1 MNTLYLLQF
10 ACCII
15 TAMLAM
21 MVACSR
27 FQMRWLNHRYEVSRW
42 IVCLSMSMLSVHY
55 VLQMSHGIRAKD
67 DDVGA
72 VVNILF
78 YTPIVFLISYATYNV
93 VCTKSIGRRFF
104 IWISVVSYMLILS
117 VFVIGMSITGS
128 INVGSLLYV
137 MLGLFILCMAYCIFV
152 NVKAMR
158 RHRKYMEE
166 DTAADMLPYDRY
178 TASSYLMMAV
188 SALMLTVAIM
198 CRPLLY
204 VIGPLMLVSL
214 FIFTLSFIG
223 YGYNIMPSDIMLED
237 TETEEGHPDEVCETL
252 DEKLQERMTAITDQ
266 LNRWCETGGFR
277 DTNANL
283 MSISQKIGVSKDELS
298 CYFERYLATTFRVW
312 LSNIRFKEAQR
323 MLVDHPEYNNDT
335 VSSEC
340 GFSSHA
346 HLYKI
351 FKTKTGMTPGQ
362 WKRSL

>member
-1 MNTLYLLQF
+1 MYLLQF

-42 IVCLSMSMLSVHY
+42 LVCLSMSMLSVHY

-104 IWISVVSYMLILS
+104 IWVSVVSYLLILS
-117 VFVIGMSITGS
+117 VFVIGTSITGS

-214 FIFTLSFIG
+214 FVFTLSFIG

-237 TETEEGHPDEVCETL
+237 TETEEGRPEEVCETL
-252 DEKLQERMTAITDQ
+252 DDKQRERMTVIADQ
-266 LNRWCETGGFR
+266 LHRWCEAGGFR
-277 DTNANL
+277 DTNANI
-283 MSISQKIGVSKDELS
+283 MSISLKIGVSKDDLS
-298 CYFERYLATTFRVW
+298 CYFERCLATTFRVW
-312 LSNIRFKEAQR
+312 LSDIRFKEAQR
-323 MLVDHPEYNNDT
+323 MLVDHPEYSNDT
-335 VSSEC
+335 ISSEC

-351 FKTKTGMTPGQ
+351 FKTKTGMTPDQ